1 MAEVSDLQLFG
12 RFFRL
17 CGALS
22 AQEVN
27 YNQVGRD
34 IGVTPQTA
42 KRQLDILRLTFQWIE
57 VPPYSGNT
65 VKRISGKPKGYLS
78 DTGLLCGSLFL
89 SSPEAVPSHPRWGS
103 IVETF
108 IVLDILKTL
117 SHLNTEPGVYHW
129 RSHGGAEVDLIL
141 EQNGTLFPIEVKSTY
156 RPTKK
161 DALGIKSF
169 RDTYKNVRT
178 GEGIVIHLGPDNF
191 RIAEGVTAISYTCL

>member
-42 KRQLDILRLTFQWIE
+42 KRRFDILRLTFQWIE

-65 VKRISGKPKGYLS
+65 VKRVSGKPKGYLS

-89 SSPEAVPSHPRWGS
+89 SSPEVVPSHPRWGS

-129 RSHGGAEVDLIL
+129 RSHGGRKL
-141 EQNGTLFPIEVKSTY
+141 TLFWS
-156 RPTKK
+156 
-161 DALGIKSF
+161 G
-169 RDTYKNVRT
+169 T
-178 GEGIVIHLGPDNF
+178 GPC
-191 RIAEGVTAISYTCL
+191 SP

>member
-65 VKRISGKPKGYLS
+65 VKRVSGKPKGYLS

-103 IVETF
+103 IRELMKHRLHFPGNTLCGYTKYF
-108 IVLDILKTL
+108 CTEKTK
-117 SHLNTEPGVYHW
+117 SRVPSPG
-129 RSHGGAEVDLIL
+129 
-141 EQNGTLFPIEVKSTY
+141 
-156 RPTKK
+156 KK
-161 DALGIKSF
+161 HSPPGLRGSF
-169 RDTYKNVRT
+169 CRF
-178 GEGIVIHLGPDNF
+178 LQP
-191 RIAEGVTAISYTCL
+191 L